1 MLFVFVLKLT
11 VQRWFTEHLQK
22 MDDECRKMDNF
33 PEAIT
38 TSFQYIVTDRDF
50 LTNGSTKKDQQRA

>member
-1 MLFVFVLKLT
+1 LKLT